1 MHTAYTVVTKTQSL
15 PIENF
20 LSSRG
25 NSAPLALQRLVIKG
39 GNLYLVLQELTRD
52 KDLDQGP
59 LWVTISVILPRLWL
73 HTILLPWSPL
83 IIKQLFHKGM
93 SEDSPSQ
100 QSGLA
105 NTITITITTA
115 IITSTTTNTI
125 VFIIFSITYD
135 FII

>member
-1 MHTAYTVVTKTQSL
+1 MGTAYAVVTKTQSL

-25 NSAPLALQRLVIKG
+25 NRAPLALQRLVIKG
-39 GNLYLVLQELTRD
+39 GNLYLALQELTRD
-52 KDLDQGP
+52 KDLYQRP

-73 HTILLPWSPL
+73 HTILPPWSSL

-93 SEDSPSQ
+93 SEDSPSSQ

-115 IITSTTTNTI
+115 IITSATTNTI
-125 VFIIFSITYD
+125 VFIIFSITL
-135 FII
+135 IL